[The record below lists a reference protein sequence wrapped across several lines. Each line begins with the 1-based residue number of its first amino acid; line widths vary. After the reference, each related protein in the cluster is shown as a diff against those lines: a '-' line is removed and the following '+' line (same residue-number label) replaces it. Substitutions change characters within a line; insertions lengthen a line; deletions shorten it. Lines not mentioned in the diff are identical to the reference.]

1 MDLLQT
7 LIDGIALGV
16 LYALVAMGIGLVFG
30 VMRLVNFAHGEL
42 LTVGAYTL
50 FLTKGL
56 PVVVRAVIALGAVLG
71 LALVMEFVYR
81 PLRQVAAGT
90 MLVATFAVSFL
101 LQNGFLLV
109 FGSQGE
115 AMEFLPQLN
124 RALEIGDLRIRWITL
139 IAIGL
144 GAGMLAFMGWLFSRT
159 TIGLQMRAAAADFR
173 TAQVLG
179 VRAGRVAMLSFVLA
193 GLLAGV
199 VTLVLAVQ
207 RPLATPDFGFFILVP
222 ALVGVV
228 VGGLGRVVPATAG
241 GFVIGLATVALGDF
255 LPSGGRVFLNSF
267 LFMAVITVLLIK
279 PDGMFTRSS
288 AVSERV

>member
-1 MDLLQT
+1 
-7 LIDGIALGV
+7 
-16 LYALVAMGIGLVFG
+16 
-30 VMRLVNFAHGEL
+30 
-42 LTVGAYTL
+42 
-50 FLTKGL
+50 
-56 PVVVRAVIALGAVLG
+56 
-71 LALVMEFVYR
+71 
-81 PLRQVAAGT
+81 
-90 MLVATFAVSFL
+90 
-101 LQNGFLLV
+101 
-109 FGSQGE
+109 
-115 AMEFLPQLN
+115 
-124 RALEIGDLRIRWITL
+124 
-139 IAIGL
+139 
-144 GAGMLAFMGWLFSRT
+144 
-159 TIGLQMRAAAADFR
+159 
-173 TAQVLG
+173 
-179 VRAGRVAMLSFVLA
+179 MLSFVLA